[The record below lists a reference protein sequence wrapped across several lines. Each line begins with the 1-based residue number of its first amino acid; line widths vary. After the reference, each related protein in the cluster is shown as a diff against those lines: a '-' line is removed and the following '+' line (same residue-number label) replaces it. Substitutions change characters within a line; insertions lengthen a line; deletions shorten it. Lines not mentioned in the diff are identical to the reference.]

1 MPKNA
6 VTTTL
11 QVSEEKVPILP
22 LLLRVTAGQAT
33 KREARAPSQTGVH
46 QVHPRGNLHHGPN
59 IHGGNSFLDLAE
71 GDLGL
76 PSPPASQ
83 NSKRCVQTMSNY
95 LQIETIWVRSKSR
108 CTESRTR
115 GV

>member
-1 MPKNA
+1 MPKTA

-11 QVSEEKVPILP
+11 EVNEEKVPILP

-33 KREARAPSQTGVH
+33 KREARVPKTGIR
-46 QVHPRGNLHHGPN
+46 QLHPRGNLHHGTN
-59 IHGGNSFLDLAE
+59 IHSGNSFLDFAE
-71 GDLGL
+71 GDLGP

-95 LQIETIWVRSKSR
+95 LQIETIWVRS
-108 CTESRTR
+108 
-115 GV
+115 